1 MLYYYTAKRIFCKET
16 IRVKNMKKL
25 TKDIFL
31 PPGSSERIVTLT
43 DFGSSE
49 YFGKNI
55 FMSAL
60 CSHPAGYRAVH
71 PAPGRHL
78 VFLCRKGRYS
88 YRSGDN
94 TGVLQPGDI
103 VLMPAG
109 EEQFI
114 SSLEESQNIFFLLE
128 PSPAW
133 NFDKFFH
140 TSSNSVELIWQLMEK
155 ALQLNNIADS
165 GEIQKGSLGTLLF
178 DILKEEL
185 HGDRKDIYLFQRL
198 RSKLQSAPQKQWSV
212 GEMADI
218 CGVSVPHFFVLCR
231 RYYGVSPYA
240 MLKKMR
246 LEQARE
252 LLVSTGYPVKSIAA
266 LCGYEHPFAFSRSF
280 RQMYGVSPASYRA
293 KKISK

>member
-1 MLYYYTAKRIFCKET
+1 
-16 IRVKNMKKL
+16 MKKL

-31 PPGSSERIVTLT
+31 PSGSSERIVSFR

-60 CSHPAGYRAVH
+60 CSHPAGYRAGH
-71 PAPGRHL
+71 PSPGRHL
-78 VFLCRKGRYS
+78 IFLCRNGRYS
-88 YRSGDN
+88 YSNGSED
-94 TGVLQPGDI
+94 GVLQAGDI
-103 VLMPAG
+103 LLMPAG
-109 EEQFI
+109 EAQYI
-114 SSLEESQNIFFLLE
+114 SSTADSQSVFFLLE

-133 NFDKFFH
+133 SFDCLRH
-140 TSSNSVELIWQLMEK
+140 VSSGNIELIWQLMEK
-155 ALQLNNIADS
+155 ALLLNNTVEAS
-165 GEIQKGSLGTLLF
+165 EIQKSALGTLLF

-198 RSKLQSAPQKQWSV
+198 RSKLQSSPQKQWSV
-212 GEMADI
+212 RDMADI

-246 LEQARE
+246 LEQAEE
-252 LLVSTGYPVKSIAA
+252 LLKSTGYPIKSIAA

-280 RQMYGVSPASYRA
+280 KQMYGVSPAKYRA
-293 KKISK
+293 DKRK